1 MAGVPLNP
9 ADAPSWYDFITKFDA
24 TWNSFQENYDALM
37 QLGPYIQNNH
47 PELLP
52 QYEAMLQAGAV
63 NADQLNGLKATRDYV
78 YSWLQWLQSGA
89 SDVSSFV
96 TSAAQNAYDYVK
108 AQLGLGEMGFVPVA
122 FAVIGVSA
130 AIAALVVIA
139 KWITDAYVFAQR
151 LNALQAEEAKGAT
164 PAQAAATVNAVMGAP
179 GATSNFLGIPWSLLI
194 WGALAIA
201 LGPPLLRMFTGDRR

>member
-1 MAGVPLNP
+1 MAGVTLAP
-9 ADAPSWYDFITKFDA
+9 ADAPAWYDFVTKFDA
-24 TWNSFQENYDALM
+24 TWNSFHDNYDALM
-37 QLGPYIQNNH
+37 QLGPYIQNSH

-78 YSWLQWLQSGA
+78 YSWLQWLQTGA

-96 TSAAQNAYDYVK
+96 SSAAQTAYDYVK

-122 FAVIGVSA
+122 LAVIGVSA

-139 KWITDAYVFAQR
+139 KWITDAYTFAQR

-164 PAQAAATVNAVMGAP
+164 PAQAAATVNAVLGDPNAP
-179 GATSNFLGIPWSLLI
+179 SNFLGIPWSLLI
-194 WGALAIA
+194 WGALA
-201 LGPPLLRMFTGDRR
+201 LTFGPTILRMFTGDRR